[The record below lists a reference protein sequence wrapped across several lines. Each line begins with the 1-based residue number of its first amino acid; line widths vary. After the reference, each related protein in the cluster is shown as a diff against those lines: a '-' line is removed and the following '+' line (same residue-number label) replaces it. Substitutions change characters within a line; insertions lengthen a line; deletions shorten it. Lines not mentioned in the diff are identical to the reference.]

1 MQRVLLIM
9 AVISIALS
17 QATGSLQVTPNA
29 PVLFASSNYTV
40 NYYTIYALPASAS
53 FQLNFSQTYITIPN
67 ATLNISAIVQ
77 TVPVS
82 GATGSCA
89 SNVCTLKLNNP
100 VPASSTMS
108 FTMGMFQN
116 PYFLM
121 NQTISAKVTFNASY
135 SENLTWTIAQSY
147 YTPMAITL
155 NSISQ
160 SNYGVGNP
168 NVIYT
173 FNLSLPMT
181 PPNPQLTL
189 TFPSQVGVSNLQTA
203 LTFYNA

>member
-1 MQRVLLIM
+1 MQRVLVIL
-9 AVISIALS
+9 AVLVLALG
-17 QATGSLQVTPNA
+17 QATGSLQVTPSA
-29 PVLFASSNYTV
+29 PVLFAFSNYTV
-40 NYYTIYALPASAS
+40 SYYTIYAMPSSAS
-53 FQLNFSQTYITIPN
+53 FKLDFSQTYILVPN
-67 ATLNISAIVQ
+67 ATLNLTASVSSS
-77 TVPVS
+77 VVS
-82 GATGSCA
+82 GATGSCL
-89 SNVCTLKLNNP
+89 SNVCTLKLNNA
-100 VPASSTMS
+100 VPIYSNMS
-108 FTMGMFQN
+108 FTIGLLQN

-121 NQTISAKVTFNASY
+121 NQTISTKVTFNSSY

-168 NVIYT
+168 NVNYT

-181 PPNPQLTL
+181 PANPQLTL
-189 TFPSQVGVSNLQTA
+189 TIPAQVGASNLQTA